1 MGFELSTS
9 LLLPYAMDYDWAL
22 SCGSIASNLLPRL
35 RRLEIILDNT
45 QYNFEYNSQEEDEH
59 SERYTEY
66 IDVLTR
72 PVDGHADVLLT
83 RMVSL
88 LPSLAEL
95 CVRIYEDR
103 DLYFLNYIEPFTNFG
118 GFRALTSLAVPQELL
133 LGANYG
139 IPGQQ
144 HQPVAVHQLL
154 PSTLERLVLFF
165 PTVEVMDWLDQLRSH
180 EACLARLGTVVLVCA
195 NYRGDCFPAV
205 NSHIEVWA
213 EGAEMWFCTRV
224 YWTEEDLSPSWSV
237 GAWSLDCDP
246 YVMRVVRYLEG
257 LHIKRE

>member
-1 MGFELSTS
+1 
-9 LLLPYAMDYDWAL
+9 MDYDWAL
-22 SCGSIASNLLPRL
+22 SCGSIASNPLPRL

-72 PVDGHADVLLT
+72 PGDGHADMLLA
-83 RMVSL
+83 RMV
-88 LPSLAEL
+88 
-95 CVRIYEDR
+95 
-103 DLYFLNYIEPFTNFG
+103 
-118 GFRALTSLAVPQELL
+118 SLAVPQELL

-144 HQPVAVHQLL
+144 HQPVAVQQLL

-165 PTVEVMDWLDQLRSH
+165 PTVEVMDWLDQLPSH

-195 NYRGDCFPAV
+195 DY
-205 NSHIEVWA
+205 
-213 EGAEMWFCTRV
+213 
-224 YWTEEDLSPSWSV
+224 
-237 GAWSLDCDP
+237 
-246 YVMRVVRYLEG
+246 
-257 LHIKRE
+257 